1 MDKRHSQNR
10 LYRSDSSRLMA
21 SQPSPLFAGLLAF
34 HMAKRYRIS
43 NIENTTNLKKAAV
56 AKALNRD
63 SGEEENKQLK
73 PKRNPRKSLT
83 IIACHRIANLKAV
96 KE

>member
-1 MDKRHSQNR
+1 MKTSNPQILNYDAKAYSQNR

-21 SQPSPLFAGLLAF
+21 SQPSPLLAGLLAF
-34 HMAKRYRIS
+34 HIAKRYRIS

-63 SGEEENKQLK
+63 SEQTNKKMLIL
-73 PKRNPRKSLT
+73 R
-83 IIACHRIANLKAV
+83 
-96 KE
+96 